1 MDGVVV
7 ELGHP
12 VVGPTTQ
19 DSNPG
24 LAQKY
29 VIHWLTLHQIHPD
42 AAGPK
47 QVLLAKKKIHGCQAN
62 LQDFSSPG
70 EALLPLMKLTTL
82 YKRMLTNETFSEVIL
97 THLKWKICYI
107 NAVNNVR
114 WY

>member
-1 MDGVVV
+1 MDNVVV

-47 QVLLAKKKIHGCQAN
+47 
-62 LQDFSSPG
+62 
-70 EALLPLMKLTTL
+70 
-82 YKRMLTNETFSEVIL
+82 
-97 THLKWKICYI
+97 
-107 NAVNNVR
+107 
-114 WY
+114 